1 MSGALNSALAAAGIS
16 VTVAVSSV
24 SSMDT
29 VEGLPVDLPN
39 TPPSN
44 KATADENITKISRAD
59 TADIA
64 VELAPPPSSFS
75 TTSMLGSFVTWCCG
89 SISSSCS

>member
-44 KATADENITKISRAD
+44 MATADENITKIS
-59 TADIA
+59 
-64 VELAPPPSSFS
+64 
-75 TTSMLGSFVTWCCG
+75 
-89 SISSSCS
+89 